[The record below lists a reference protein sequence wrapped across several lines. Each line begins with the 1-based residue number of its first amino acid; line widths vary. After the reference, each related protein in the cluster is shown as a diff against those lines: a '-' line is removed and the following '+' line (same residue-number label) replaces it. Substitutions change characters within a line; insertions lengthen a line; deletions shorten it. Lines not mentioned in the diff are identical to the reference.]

1 MVAIERA
8 KITEFALTENET
20 ETLPIV
26 LTDFD
31 LPAGMPLTN
40 HLDKM
45 TREQA
50 VFSIRN
56 GDAWLA
62 YLKANGGRSMR
73 ERCRILFSY
82 LKFPVDSVEK
92 TINFLF
98 FIEKQQKSKGNLPF
112 RKTVLVV
119 IVV

>member
-20 ETLPIV
+20 ETLLTV
-26 LTDFD
+26 LTDSD
-31 LPAGMPLTN
+31 LPAGMLLTN

-62 YLKANGGRSMR
+62 YLKANGGEVYEGAVSDIILLPKVS
-73 ERCRILFSY
+73 CRFC
-82 LKFPVDSVEK
+82 
-92 TINFLF
+92 
-98 FIEKQQKSKGNLPF
+98 
-112 RKTVLVV
+112 
-119 IVV
+119 